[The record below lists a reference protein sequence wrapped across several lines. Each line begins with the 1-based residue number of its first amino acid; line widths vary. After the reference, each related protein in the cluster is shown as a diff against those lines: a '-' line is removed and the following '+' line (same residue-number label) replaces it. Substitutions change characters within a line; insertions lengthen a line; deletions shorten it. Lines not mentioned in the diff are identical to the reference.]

1 MMWPNPE
8 GQRGAPGFLKKKELD
23 AKAHNTFIFATS
35 ISLKFFFKQDYL
47 FIYLFVVN
55 FVIQTITIY

>member
-47 FIYLFVVN
+47 FIYLF
-55 FVIQTITIY
+55 IYL